1 MLENDDSS
9 ILRYLAS
16 GTEYL
21 IGLVNENNI
30 TMKTVNEQ
38 IHRERVNKIISL
50 ENLKKKRK
58 GNIRAYSR
66 YEPYKAVFITV
77 GSHMT
82 VLS

>member
-1 MLENDDSS
+1 
-9 ILRYLAS
+9 
-16 GTEYL
+16 
-21 IGLVNENNI
+21 
-30 TMKTVNEQ
+30 MKTVNEQ

-50 ENLKKKRK
+50 KNLKKKRK

-82 VLS
+82 VSS